1 MILLDDTDKLLEIVL
16 AGAHATTAPPF
27 TSSYTDINQST
38 FAVSAMGELDGV
50 ANGATDVTVVAAP
63 GATTTRKVQHLSV
76 YNVDT
81 AAVVLTVQL
90 DHGGTNRIVWKGT
103 LAVGDTLIYVD
114 TLGFKVTDANGQVKT
129 GPTTVSLTSGIT
141 GILPAA
147 NGGTGV
153 SNAAGSTITL
163 GGSLTFSGAF
173 TTAITISDNTAV
185 TLPTSGTLVN
195 TAVTTLSS
203 LVSVGTITTGV
214 WNAGAV
220 TSSSTVVAG
229 TTLRVGTA
237 GGTPAAAANVATF
250 WGANLGYGDGYS
262 NVHIFSND
270 TQAADKGGSLAFGG
284 NYATT
289 TGSVT
294 FASISGRKVNSTTE
308 ETGGYLTFGTR
319 TNGGAI
325 TERLKIDSVGMVTI
339 TALASGNLTSA
350 SGVITSSSDERMKD
364 IQGPMEYG
372 LAEVLRL
379 QPIRFRWNNGS
390 GIPTAPEYGGF
401 GAAQVEGVMPLAV
414 AYGPDGMRGL
424 SDRVI
429 LGALVNAI
437 KELNGRIP

>member
-1 MILLDDTDKLLEIVL
+1 
-16 AGAHATTAPPF
+16 
-27 TSSYTDINQST
+27 
-38 FAVSAMGELDGV
+38 
-50 ANGATDVTVVAAP
+50 
-63 GATTTRKVQHLSV
+63 
-76 YNVDT
+76 
-81 AAVVLTVQL
+81 
-90 DHGGTNRIVWKGT
+90 
-103 LAVGDTLIYVD
+103 
-114 TLGFKVTDANGQVKT
+114 
-129 GPTTVSLTSGIT
+129 
-141 GILPAA
+141 
-147 NGGTGV
+147 
-153 SNAAGSTITL
+153 
-163 GGSLTFSGAF
+163 
-173 TTAITISDNTAV
+173 
-185 TLPTSGTLVN
+185 
-195 TAVTTLSS
+195 
-203 LVSVGTITTGV
+203 
-214 WNAGAV
+214 
-220 TSSSTVVAG
+220 VAG